1 MRDGK
6 RMVFGGVVG
15 EFKGFAREWVLMDR
29 VRRREGEVFVA
40 HEICEVVL
48 VQVQVLNKVL
58 PALAVVLWVH
68 SASGGLGLEVGC
80 FS

>member
-1 MRDGK
+1 
-6 RMVFGGVVG
+6 MVFGGVVG
-15 EFKGFAREWVLMDR
+15 EFKGFAGEWVLVDR
-29 VRRREGEVFVA
+29 VRGRESEVLVA

-58 PALAVVLWVH
+58 SALAVVLWAH
-68 SASGGLGLEVGC
+68 LASGGLGLEVGR